1 MVLRRFTPADI
12 EKLRLMASWGHDGKS
27 IARSLDRTP
36 QAIRVKCVELGIK
49 LKRQSVA
56 SRRVRL
62 PVPVWTKLK
71 AAAAAYN
78 MTVVKL
84 NALLVETIVRDD
96 LFNAVLDVPPAKTKP
111 VTARV
116 RFVPARTQIQR
127 ELAAATVRRGGG
139 DV

>member
-1 MVLRRFTPADI
+1 VVRRFTPADV
-12 EKLRLMASWGHDGKS
+12 EKLRFMAGWGHNGKS
-27 IARSLDRTP
+27 IALALNRTP
-36 QAIRVKCVELGIK
+36 QAIRVKCCELGIK
-49 LKRQSVA
+49 LKPQSVA

-84 NALLVETIVRDD
+84 NALLIETIVRDD
-96 LFNAVLDVPPAKTKP
+96 LFNAVLDVPPVRTKP
-111 VTARV
+111 VATARV

-127 ELAAATVRRGGG
+127 ELAAAAVRRNG